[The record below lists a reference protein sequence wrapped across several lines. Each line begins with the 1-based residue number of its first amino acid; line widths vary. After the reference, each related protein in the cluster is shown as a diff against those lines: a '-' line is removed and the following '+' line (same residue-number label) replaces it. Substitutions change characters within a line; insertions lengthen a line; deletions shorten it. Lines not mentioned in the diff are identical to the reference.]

1 MAQQK
6 KKPSGHQLKA
16 IADAKHKNEFMRKLK
31 LMVNTCCGEDI
42 YSLIPTRVL
51 DTIYLLR
58 YHSLKITA
66 AKGHVIPAAMMAEVK
81 VDLANLLKRE
91 TVELSPRDHKIALAD
106 FMTVG
111 LSLYSITTVIDAL
124 KITNANKVKSAL
136 LQYCMDEKIKIGAV
150 TQLLKILESI
160 GFGNSNIE
168 TRLYW
173 LDYAM
178 KDPDENKI
186 VLDNYIK
193 IYTDVPKSIKIKID
207 GISRPALRLGWASYT
222 NGMTWLTLKPSLLN
236 ISGVPDD
243 QPMEVYIQS
252 HALHR
257 FRERTEGIYDLAA
270 QYYIYESF
278 LKPNVCYDR
287 NHNLLIEYRIK
298 GLKAGYFRFDIV
310 GNIVVLRTFLF
321 LTNSGTPEGDLL
333 GKNTGLKVL
342 DKNYLAIDKL
352 STFMSSDINKNE
364 QVNKI
369 FSDAG
374 CQSLFE
380 LHKMLGDICI
390 KHSDQSPFM
399 LMLDYI
405 RINETQIPEQ
415 FIAEQFI
422 ETATI

>member
-31 LMVNTCCGEDI
+31 LIVNTCCGEDI
-42 YSLIPTRVL
+42 YSLIPTRAL
-51 DTIYLLR
+51 DTVYLIR

-66 AKGHVIPAAMMAEVK
+66 AKGHIISAAMMAELK
-81 VDLANLLKRE
+81 VDLANLLKHE
-91 TVELSPRDHKIALAD
+91 TVELPPSGHKISLAD

-111 LSLYSITTVIDAL
+111 LSIYSITIILDTL
-124 KITNANKVKSAL
+124 KVPNANKVKSAL
-136 LQYCMDEKIKIGAV
+136 IQYCMDEKIRIRAV
-150 TQLLKILESI
+150 AQLLNILESI

-173 LDYAM
+173 LDYTM
-178 KDPDENKI
+178 KDPDENKAG
-186 VLDNYIK
+186 LDNYIK
-193 IYTDVPKSIKIKID
+193 IFTDVPKSIKIKID
-207 GISRPALRLGWASYT
+207 GVSRPALRLGWARLTS
-222 NGMTWLTLKPSLLN
+222 GMKWLTLKPSLLN

-257 FRERTEGIYDLAA
+257 FRERTEGIYDFAA

-278 LKPNVCYDR
+278 LEPKVCYDR

-310 GNIVVLRTFLF
+310 GDIVVLRTFLF

-333 GKNTGLKVL
+333 GRNTGLKVL

-364 QVNKI
+364 QINKI

-380 LHKMLGDICI
+380 LHEMLGNICI
-390 KHSDQSPFM
+390 KHSDQSPFT

-415 FIAEQFI
+415 IIAEQLI

>member
-6 KKPSGHQLKA
+6 KKPSEHQLKA
-16 IADAKHKNEFMRKLK
+16 IAEAKHKNDFMRKLK

-42 YSLIPTRVL
+42 YSLIPTRAL
-51 DTIYLLR
+51 DKAYRIR

-66 AKGHVIPAAMMAEVK
+66 AKGHIISAAMMAEVK
-81 VDLANLLKRE
+81 DDLAKLLKHE
-91 TVELSPRDHKIALAD
+91 AVELPPNGHKVILAD
-106 FMTVG
+106 YMTVG
-111 LSLYSITTVIDAL
+111 VSMYSIFSVIEGL
-124 KITNANKVKSAL
+124 NIPITNKVKSAL
-136 LQYCMDEKIKIGAV
+136 LQYCMVRKIMSGAID
-150 TQLLKILESI
+150 QLIKVLEAI

-173 LDYAM
+173 LDYSLT
-178 KDPDENKI
+178 DPDENNI
-186 VLDNYIK
+186 GLDNYIS
-193 IYTDVPKSIKIKID
+193 IYSDVPKSIKIKID
-207 GISRPALRLGWASYT
+207 GISRPALRLGWA
-222 NGMTWLTLKPSLLN
+222 NFKLGMTWFTLKPSLLN

-257 FRERTEGIYDLAA
+257 FRERTEGIYDFAA
-270 QYYIYESF
+270 QFYIYESF
-278 LKPNVCYDR
+278 LDPKVCYDS
-287 NHNLLIEYRIK
+287 NHNLLIEYQIK

-310 GNIVVLRTFLF
+310 GNIVVIRTFLF

-380 LHKMLGDICI
+380 LHEMLGNICM
-390 KHSDQSPFM
+390 KDSDQSSFM

-405 RINETQIPEQ
+405 RIDEAQIPEP
-415 FIAEQFI
+415 ITAEQLI